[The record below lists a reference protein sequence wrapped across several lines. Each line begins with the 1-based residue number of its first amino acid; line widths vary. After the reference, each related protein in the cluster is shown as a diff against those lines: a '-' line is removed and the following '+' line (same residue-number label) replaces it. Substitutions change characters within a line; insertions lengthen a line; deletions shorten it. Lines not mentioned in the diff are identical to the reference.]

1 MVLILRRSKMNY
13 MKLFNKLKKK
23 LTVATM
29 KKMINSI
36 FKILSLNLFYFL
48 CSFSTVSQEISFLFM
63 GDIMGHGPQIRSAW
77 QEKTKKYDYKEVF
90 SPLEDIISSVDFAIA
105 NLEVT
110 LAGKPYIGYPQF
122 SSPDELAVAC
132 KNSGMDV
139 LVTANNH
146 SCDRKN
152 KGIVRTI
159 NVLDSLNILHTG
171 TFKDLEERE
180 SKNLLILSKDGIKVG
195 LLNYTYGTN
204 GNTFSSPTYVNLL
217 DSVLVREDVI
227 NAKTK
232 GLDKLVIFVHW
243 GYEYRDFPNSYQKK
257 YNSFF
262 KDLGIDVVIG
272 SHPHVIQP
280 MEYSKKNNQE
290 FLTVFSLGNFIS
302 NQREERKDGGVIF
315 RLSFKK
321 NGDNVG
327 VSRKEYIPVWVHKF
341 IDKEKYHYQVLPCS
355 KSLYNQKYFSNMSD
369 FLKMKTFLDN
379 SRKHLHSN
387 NLAVNEGIPSGYAN
401 VRPIALINSVLP
413 EIIKVDVLPVK
424 TNKRRK
430 RRGGRR

>member
-1 MVLILRRSKMNY
+1 MSDSVFKVIYPYLLCL
-13 MKLFNKLKKK
+13 LFSSS
-23 LTVATM
+23 
-29 KKMINSI
+29 SI
-36 FKILSLNLFYFL
+36 
-48 CSFSTVSQEISFLFM
+48 SQEISFLFM

-77 QEKTKKYDYKEVF
+77 QENKKQYEYSKVF
-90 SPLEDIISSVDFAIA
+90 KPLEDIISSVDFAIA

-110 LAGKPYIGYPQF
+110 LAGEPYIGYPQF

-159 NVLDSLNILHTG
+159 DVLDSLNIMHTG
-171 TFKDLEERE
+171 TFKDVKKRE
-180 SKNLLILSKDGIKVG
+180 NENLLILSKYGVKVG

-204 GNTFSSPTYVNLL
+204 GIPFSHPVYVNLL
-217 DSVLVREDVI
+217 DSVLIKKDVI
-227 NAKTK
+227 SAKTK

-262 KDLGIDVVIG
+262 KGLGVDIVIG

-280 MEYSKKNNQE
+280 MEYRKDNNQE
-290 FLTVFSLGNFIS
+290 FLTVFSLGNFVS
-302 NQREERKDGGVIF
+302 NQRAERKDGGAMV

-321 NGDNVG
+321 TENNILI
-327 VSRKEYIPVWVHKF
+327 SKKEYIPVWVHKF
-341 IDKEKYHYQVLPCS
+341 MEKEKYHFQILPCAGPKFS
-355 KSLYNQKYFSNMSD
+355 ENYFSNKED
-369 FLKMKTFLDN
+369 FQKMKTFLDN
-379 SRKHLHSN
+379 TRTYLEAN
-387 NLAVNEGIPSGYAN
+387 NLDVKEGLPYGLIRFKPTTILQSQTPELRKLNVNK
-401 VRPIALINSVLP
+401 L
-413 EIIKVDVLPVK
+413 K
-424 TNKRRK
+424 TKRRRRK
-430 RRGGRR
+430 RRK